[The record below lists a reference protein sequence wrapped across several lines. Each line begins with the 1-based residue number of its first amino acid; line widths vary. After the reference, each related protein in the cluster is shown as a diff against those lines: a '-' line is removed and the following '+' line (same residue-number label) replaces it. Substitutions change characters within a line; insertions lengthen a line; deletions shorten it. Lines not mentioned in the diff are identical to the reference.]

1 MLLSPTHLYPLPYN
15 PTPHP
20 IPTPNPPP
28 PGLGLRL
35 PLPPNPILLVPP
47 ARLHTRA
54 PPPPP
59 HHPDH
64 LGGDG
69 GQASG
74 VCGVYAVDWGD
85 RVGIRA
91 GPDAGGELGRQ
102 AGEVGEGSG
111 CVRVQG

>member
-54 PPPPP
+54 PPP
-59 HHPDH
+59 HRTIQTT
-64 LGGDG
+64 LVEMGDKPV
-69 GQASG
+69 AF
-74 VCGVYAVDWGD
+74 
-85 RVGIRA
+85 VGSTQWIGA
-91 GPDAGGELGRQ
+91 IELGYVLDQ
-102 AGEVGEGSG
+102 ML
-111 CVRVQG
+111 RVSWGGRLGK